1 MGLIAKFY
9 TANDQTN
16 GLTGDNFMFKNTK
29 LVMGMLVC
37 MGGTLVFTSS
47 SQENSPQYAT
57 DVKFQEWQNVIH
69 APEGRVDRQVKVV
82 DIGDANVAVGVL
94 FRDRIEANGEPVSG
108 IVHSHV
114 SEVYY
119 ITKGSGTLV
128 TGGTLLGRRD
138 APSDSDIVN
147 VLVGDSFFTS
157 VARGDGQVREVREG
171 DIVVIPAGVFHGWH
185 SVDERVEMVS
195 IRPDPKKVLPEGY
208 VNPYAE

>member
-1 MGLIAKFY
+1 MSRNTRLVAIIGAYMCSVLI
-9 TANDQTN
+9 
-16 GLTGDNFMFKNTK
+16 
-29 LVMGMLVC
+29 
-37 MGGTLVFTSS
+37 FTSS
-47 SQENSPQYAT
+47 SQEVPIQFAT
-57 DVKFQEWQNVIH
+57 DIKYQEWQNVIH

-94 FRDRIEANGEPVSG
+94 FRDRIEADDKPVGG

-208 VNPYAE
+208 VNPYTH

>member
-1 MGLIAKFY
+1 MSR
-9 TANDQTN
+9 
-16 GLTGDNFMFKNTK
+16 NTR
-29 LVMGMLVC
+29 LFAVIGASLC
-37 MGGTLVFTSS
+37 GAFIFTSF
-47 SQENSPQYAT
+47 SQESSIQYAT

-94 FRDRIEANGEPVSG
+94 FRDRIEADEEPVGG

>member
-1 MGLIAKFY
+1 MSRNTRLVAIIGAYLCSVLI
-9 TANDQTN
+9 
-16 GLTGDNFMFKNTK
+16 
-29 LVMGMLVC
+29 
-37 MGGTLVFTSS
+37 FTSS
-47 SQENSPQYAT
+47 SQEVPIQFAT
-57 DVKFQEWQNVIH
+57 DIKYQEWQNVIH

-94 FRDRIEANGEPVSG
+94 FRDRIEADEEPVGG

-138 APSDSDIVN
+138 APSNSDIVN

-208 VNPYAE
+208 VNPYTQ

>member
-1 MGLIAKFY
+1 MLR
-9 TANDQTN
+9 
-16 GLTGDNFMFKNTK
+16 NTR
-29 LVMGMLVC
+29 LVAVIGVYLC
-37 MGGTLVFTSS
+37 SAFIFTSF
-47 SQENSPQYAT
+47 SQESPIQYAT
-57 DVKFQEWQNVIH
+57 DIKFQEWQNVIH

-94 FRDRIEANGEPVSG
+94 FRDRIEADEEPVGG

-208 VNPYAE
+208 VNPYTE

>member
-1 MGLIAKFY
+1 MSKNKRLFAVVSACLCSGMIF
-9 TANDQTN
+9 TA
-16 GLTGDNFMFKNTK
+16 F
-29 LVMGMLVC
+29 
-37 MGGTLVFTSS
+37 
-47 SQENSPQYAT
+47 SQEAPIQYAT
-57 DVKFQEWQNVIH
+57 DVKYQEWQNVIH

-82 DIGDANVAVGVL
+82 DIGDSNVAVGVL
-94 FRDRIEANGEPVSG
+94 FRDRIEANDEPVGG
-108 IVHSHV
+108 IVHTFV

-138 APSDSDIVN
+138 APSDSDLVN
-147 VLVGDSFFTS
+147 VLVGESFFTS
-157 VARGDGQVREVREG
+157 VARGDGQVRKVQEG

-208 VNPYAE
+208 VNPYTE

>member
-1 MGLIAKFY
+1 MSMNIRLVAVLGVYLCSALI
-9 TANDQTN
+9 
-16 GLTGDNFMFKNTK
+16 
-29 LVMGMLVC
+29 
-37 MGGTLVFTSS
+37 FTSF
-47 SQENSPQYAT
+47 SQEAPIQYAT
-57 DVKFQEWQNVIH
+57 DVKYQEWQNVIH

-94 FRDRIEANGEPVSG
+94 FRDRIEADDEPVGG
-108 IVHSHV
+108 IVHTHV

-157 VARGDGQVREVREG
+157 VKRGDGQVREVREG

-208 VNPYAE
+208 VNPYTE

>member
-1 MGLIAKFY
+1 MSRNIRLVAVLGVYLCSALI
-9 TANDQTN
+9 
-16 GLTGDNFMFKNTK
+16 
-29 LVMGMLVC
+29 
-37 MGGTLVFTSS
+37 FTSF
-47 SQENSPQYAT
+47 SQEAPIQYAT
-57 DVKFQEWQNVIH
+57 DVKYQEWQNVIH

-94 FRDRIEANGEPVSG
+94 FRDRIEADDEPVGG
-108 IVHSHV
+108 IVHTHV

-157 VARGDGQVREVREG
+157 VKRGDGQVREVREG

-208 VNPYAE
+208 VNPYTQ

>member
-1 MGLIAKFY
+1 MSMNIRLVAVLGVYLCSALI
-9 TANDQTN
+9 
-16 GLTGDNFMFKNTK
+16 
-29 LVMGMLVC
+29 
-37 MGGTLVFTSS
+37 FTSF
-47 SQENSPQYAT
+47 SQEAPIQYAT
-57 DVKFQEWQNVIH
+57 DVKYQEWQNVIH

-94 FRDRIEANGEPVSG
+94 FRDRIEADDEPVGG
-108 IVHSHV
+108 IVHTHV

-157 VARGDGQVREVREG
+157 VKRGDGQVREVREG

-208 VNPYAE
+208 VNPYTQ

>member
-1 MGLIAKFY
+1 MLRNTRLVAVIGVYLCSAFI
-9 TANDQTN
+9 
-16 GLTGDNFMFKNTK
+16 LTSF
-29 LVMGMLVC
+29 
-37 MGGTLVFTSS
+37 
-47 SQENSPQYAT
+47 SQESPIQYAT
-57 DVKFQEWQNVIH
+57 DIKFQEWQNVIH

-94 FRDRIEANGEPVSG
+94 FRDRIEADEEPVGG

>member
-1 MGLIAKFY
+1 MSRNTRLVAIIGAYMCSVLI
-9 TANDQTN
+9 
-16 GLTGDNFMFKNTK
+16 
-29 LVMGMLVC
+29 
-37 MGGTLVFTSS
+37 FTSS
-47 SQENSPQYAT
+47 SQEVPIQFAT
-57 DVKFQEWQNVIH
+57 DIKYQEWQNVIH

-94 FRDRIEANGEPVSG
+94 FRDRIEADDKPVGG

-208 VNPYAE
+208 VNPYTE

>member
-1 MGLIAKFY
+1 MSRNIRLVAVLGAYLCSALI
-9 TANDQTN
+9 
-16 GLTGDNFMFKNTK
+16 
-29 LVMGMLVC
+29 
-37 MGGTLVFTSS
+37 FTSS
-47 SQENSPQYAT
+47 SQEAPIQYAT
-57 DVKFQEWQNVIH
+57 DVKYQEWQNVIH

-94 FRDRIEANGEPVSG
+94 FRDRIEADDEPVGG
-108 IVHSHV
+108 IVHTHV

-171 DIVVIPAGVFHGWH
+171 DIVGIPAGVFHGWH

-208 VNPYAE
+208 VNPYTQ

>member
-1 MGLIAKFY
+1 MSR
-9 TANDQTN
+9 
-16 GLTGDNFMFKNTK
+16 NTR
-29 LVMGMLVC
+29 LFAAIGASLC
-37 MGGTLVFTSS
+37 SAFIFTSF
-47 SQENSPQYAT
+47 SQESSIQYAT

-94 FRDRIEANGEPVSG
+94 FRDRIEADEEPVGG

>member
-1 MGLIAKFY
+1 MSRNIRLVAGLGAYLCSALI
-9 TANDQTN
+9 
-16 GLTGDNFMFKNTK
+16 
-29 LVMGMLVC
+29 
-37 MGGTLVFTSS
+37 FTSS
-47 SQENSPQYAT
+47 SQEAPIQYAT
-57 DVKFQEWQNVIH
+57 DVKYQEWQNVIH

-94 FRDRIEANGEPVSG
+94 FRDRIEADDEPVGG
-108 IVHSHV
+108 IVHTHV

-208 VNPYAE
+208 VNPYTQ

>member
-1 MGLIAKFY
+1 MAFIKNILIESVDK
-9 TANDQTN
+9 QLRSR
-16 GLTGDNFMFKNTK
+16 GIHMLKNTR
-29 LVMGMLVC
+29 LVTGIGVC
-37 MGGTLVFTSS
+37 ACSALIFTSS
-47 SQENSPQYAT
+47 SQESSIQHAT

-82 DIGDANVAVGVL
+82 DIGESNVAVGVL
-94 FRDRIEANGEPVSG
+94 FRDRIEANDEPIGG
-108 IVHSHV
+108 IVHTYV

-119 ITKGSGTLV
+119 ITKGSGILV
-128 TGGTLLGRRD
+128 TGGTLLERRD
-138 APSDSDIVN
+138 APPNSDIVE

-195 IRPDPKKVLPEGY
+195 IRPDPKKVLPAGY
-208 VNPYAE
+208 VNPYIE

>member
-1 MGLIAKFY
+1 MSRNIRLVAVLGVYLCSALI
-9 TANDQTN
+9 
-16 GLTGDNFMFKNTK
+16 
-29 LVMGMLVC
+29 
-37 MGGTLVFTSS
+37 FTSF
-47 SQENSPQYAT
+47 SQEAPIQYAT
-57 DVKFQEWQNVIH
+57 DIKFQEWQNVIH

-94 FRDRIEANGEPVSG
+94 FRDRIEADDEPVGG
-108 IVHSHV
+108 IVHTHV

-208 VNPYAE
+208 VNPYTQ

>member
-1 MGLIAKFY
+1 MSRNIRLVAVLGVYLCSALIF
-9 TANDQTN
+9 TA
-16 GLTGDNFMFKNTK
+16 F
-29 LVMGMLVC
+29 
-37 MGGTLVFTSS
+37 
-47 SQENSPQYAT
+47 SQEAPIQYAT
-57 DVKFQEWQNVIH
+57 DVKYQEWQNVIH

-94 FRDRIEANGEPVSG
+94 FRDRIEADDEPVGG
-108 IVHSHV
+108 IVHTHV

-208 VNPYAE
+208 VNPYTQ

>member
-1 MGLIAKFY
+1 MSR
-9 TANDQTN
+9 
-16 GLTGDNFMFKNTK
+16 NTK
-29 LVMGMLVC
+29 LVAVLGAYLCSV
-37 MGGTLVFTSS
+37 LIFNSF
-47 SQENSPQYAT
+47 SQEAPIQYAT
-57 DVKFQEWQNVIH
+57 DVKYQEWQNVIH

-94 FRDRIEANGEPVSG
+94 FRDRIEADDEPVGG
-108 IVHSHV
+108 IVHTHV

-157 VARGDGQVREVREG
+157 VKRGDGQVREVREG

-208 VNPYAE
+208 VNPYTQ

>member
-1 MGLIAKFY
+1 MSRNIR
-9 TANDQTN
+9 
-16 GLTGDNFMFKNTK
+16 
-29 LVMGMLVC
+29 LVAVL
-37 MGGTLVFTSS
+37 GGYLCSAVIFTSF
-47 SQENSPQYAT
+47 SQEAPIQYAT
-57 DVKFQEWQNVIH
+57 DVKYQEWQNVIH

-94 FRDRIEANGEPVSG
+94 FRDRIEADDKPVGG

-128 TGGTLLGRRD
+128 TGGNLLGRRD

-157 VARGDGQVREVREG
+157 VARGDGQIREVREG

-208 VNPYAE
+208 VNPYTH

>member
-1 MGLIAKFY
+1 MSRNIRLVAVLGAYLCSALI
-9 TANDQTN
+9 
-16 GLTGDNFMFKNTK
+16 
-29 LVMGMLVC
+29 
-37 MGGTLVFTSS
+37 FTSS
-47 SQENSPQYAT
+47 SQEAPIQYAT
-57 DVKFQEWQNVIH
+57 DVKYQEWQNVIH

-94 FRDRIEANGEPVSG
+94 FRDRIEADDEPVG
-108 IVHSHV
+108 PIVHTHV

-157 VARGDGQVREVREG
+157 VKRGDGQVREVREG

-208 VNPYAE
+208 VNPYTQ

>member
-1 MGLIAKFY
+1 MSRNTRLVAVIGAYLCSVLI
-9 TANDQTN
+9 
-16 GLTGDNFMFKNTK
+16 
-29 LVMGMLVC
+29 
-37 MGGTLVFTSS
+37 FTSF
-47 SQENSPQYAT
+47 SQEAPIQYAT
-57 DVKFQEWQNVIH
+57 DVKYQEWQNVIH

-94 FRDRIEANGEPVSG
+94 FRDRIEADDEPVGG

-138 APSDSDIVN
+138 APSNSDIVN

-208 VNPYAE
+208 VNPYTQ

>member
-1 MGLIAKFY
+1 MSRNTWLFAAIG
-9 TANDQTN
+9 ANLC
-16 GLTGDNFMFKNTK
+16 GAFI
-29 LVMGMLVC
+29 
-37 MGGTLVFTSS
+37 FTSF
-47 SQENSPQYAT
+47 SQESSIQYAT

-94 FRDRIEANGEPVSG
+94 FRDRIEADEEPVGG

-208 VNPYAE
+208 VNPYTE